1 MNCAFKEKIKNLTL
15 NTQIMKN
22 RNDEYEALKKKALEQ
37 FKTGQPLMGK
47 DGAFAPLLKQF
58 LEASLESEMDE
69 HLNEIER
76 TKGNRRNGTSKKLL
90 KTSEGSFELE
100 TPRDRES
107 TFEPEIVRKRETV
120 LADNLEKKIIGMYGL
135 GMSLRDISGHIKEMY
150 DTDISAAT
158 LSAITDRV
166 IPMVKEWQSR
176 PLEEVYCI
184 VWMDAMHYKVK
195 DEGKVTS
202 RAVYNILG
210 ITTEGKKE
218 LLGMYVSESE
228 GANFWLSVLTDL
240 QHRGVQDILIACID
254 NLKGF
259 SEAINSIYPKT
270 EVQSCI
276 VHQIRNSLKYVAS
289 KNQKEFMRDLKEVY
303 KATSREVAEE
313 NLKALDEKW
322 GKKYPVVIASWQN
335 NWHKLSTFF
344 KYTESI
350 RKLIYTT
357 NAIEGFHRQ
366 VRKVTKNKTAFTSD
380 MALLKLIYL
389 AQRNISKKWTQPLQN
404 WSLAIS
410 QLSII
415 FGNRLKLAFLE

>member
-1 MNCAFKEKIKNLTL
+1 MKDKNE
-15 NTQIMKN
+15 
-22 RNDEYEALKKKALEQ
+22 EYEALKKKALEQ
-37 FKTGQPLMGK
+37 FKTGQPLLGK
-47 DGAFAPLLKQF
+47 DGAFAPLMKQF
-58 LEASLESEMDE
+58 LESALEAEMEEHLDESE
-69 HLNEIER
+69 R
-76 TKGNRRNGTSKKLL
+76 SKGNRRNGTSKKLV
-90 KTSEGSFELE
+90 KSSDGSFELE

-107 TFEPEIVRKRETV
+107 SFDPEIVRKREII

-150 DTDISAAT
+150 DTEISAST

-166 IPMVKEWQSR
+166 IPLVKEWQSR

-210 ITTEGKKE
+210 INKDGLKE
-218 LLGMYVSESE
+218 LLGMYVSENE
-228 GANFWLSVLTDL
+228 GAIFWLGVMTDL
-240 QHRGVQDILIACID
+240 QNRGLKDILIACID

-289 KNQKEFMRDLKEVY
+289 KNQKEFMKDLKEVY
-303 KATSREVAEE
+303 RASSKELAEE
-313 NLKALDEKW
+313 NLKILGEKW
-322 GKKYPVVIASWQN
+322 EKKYPVVIQSWNN
-335 NWHKLSTFF
+335 NWHKLSTYF
-344 KYTESI
+344 KYTENV

-366 VRKVTKNKTAFTSD
+366 VRKVTKNKAAFPSD

-389 AQRNISKKWTQPLQN
+389 AQRNISKKWTAALQN
-404 WSLAIS
+404 WSLTVS

-415 FGNRLKLAFLE
+415 FGDRLKLTILE